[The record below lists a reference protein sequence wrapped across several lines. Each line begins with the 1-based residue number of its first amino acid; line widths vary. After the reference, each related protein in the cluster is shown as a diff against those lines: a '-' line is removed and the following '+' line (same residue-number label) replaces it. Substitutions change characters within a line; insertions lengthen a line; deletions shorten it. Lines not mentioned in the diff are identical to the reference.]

1 MPTTLIRAG
10 RAFTPTSEISDAGI
24 LIRDGVIEAIGPRS
38 GLSLPAGATEI
49 SAADKTAIPG
59 FIDIHIHG
67 AGGRDVMEANGDALA
82 VVARRVAE
90 FGTTSLL
97 ATTVTASPDDTCRAA
112 EGIARFITQQH
123 ASLDSGAEVLG
134 IHFEGPFISNA
145 RRGVHPVEWIQL
157 PSADLLQRFLQAA
170 AGNARLLTI
179 APEVLGAA
187 PCIEAAL
194 HAGLV
199 ISLGH
204 TDANYEQTRFAIAH
218 GARSATHMYNA
229 MRPFTHR
236 DPGVIGAVLTSPEIN
251 AELIADG
258 VHVEEGAIKLLL
270 QAKGAERVI
279 LVSDGLSAT
288 GMPDGKYMLGD
299 FEITVSNGVCRNAAG
314 VLAGSTL
321 TLDRALRN
329 VVSFG
334 VPLVNAVR
342 MLTLNPA
349 TLLGMEFKKGCL
361 RVGAD
366 ADILLLD
373 EGLRVTNV
381 WMRGI
386 ALN

>member
-97 ATTVTASPDDTCRAA
+97 ATTVTAGPDNTCRAA
-112 EGIARFITQQH
+112 AGISLYITQQH
-123 ASLDSGAEVLG
+123 AAKESRAEVLG
-134 IHFEGPFISNA
+134 IHFEGPFISKA
-145 RRGVHPVEWIQL
+145 RPGVHPVEWIQS
-157 PSADLLQRFLQAA
+157 PSADLLNRLLQAA
-170 AGNARLLTI
+170 EGKARLITI

-187 PCIEAAL
+187 PCMDTARK
-194 HAGLV
+194 AGLV
-199 ISLGH
+199 VSVGH

-218 GARSATHMYNA
+218 GARSATHTYNA

-258 VHVEEGAIKLLL
+258 VHVEEGAMKLLL
-270 QAKGAERVI
+270 KAKGSERVI

-288 GMPDGKYMLGD
+288 GMPDGKYMLGG
-299 FEITVSNGVCRNAAG
+299 FEVTVTNGVCRNAAG
-314 VLAGSTL
+314 ILAGSTL

-329 VVSFG
+329 IVNLG
-334 VPLVNAVR
+334 VPLPDAVR

-349 TLLGMEFKKGCL
+349 SLLGIEFKKGAL
-361 RVGAD
+361 RAGAD
-366 ADILLLD
+366 ADVLLLD
-373 EGLRVTNV
+373 QALRVTDV
-381 WMRGI
+381 WARG
-386 ALN
+386 LPVH

>member
-24 LIRDGVIEAIGPRS
+24 LIRDGVIEAIGSRS

-97 ATTVTASPDDTCRAA
+97 ATTVTADPDNTCRAA
-112 EGIARFITQQH
+112 AGISLYITQQH
-123 ASLDSGAEVLG
+123 AAKESRAEVLG
-134 IHFEGPFISNA
+134 IHFEGPFISKA
-145 RRGVHPVEWIQL
+145 RPGVHPVEWIQS
-157 PSADLLQRFLQAA
+157 PSADLLNRLLQAA
-170 AGNARLLTI
+170 EGKARLITI

-187 PCIEAAL
+187 PCMDTARK
-194 HAGLV
+194 AGLV
-199 ISLGH
+199 VSVGH

-218 GARSATHMYNA
+218 GARSATHTYNA

-258 VHVEEGAIKLLL
+258 VHVEEGAMKLLL
-270 QAKGAERVI
+270 KAQGSERVI

-288 GMPDGKYMLGD
+288 GMPDGKYMLGG
-299 FEITVSNGVCRNAAG
+299 FEVTVTNGVCRNAAG
-314 VLAGSTL
+314 ILAGSTL

-329 VVSFG
+329 IVNLG
-334 VPLVNAVR
+334 VPLPDAVR

-349 TLLGMEFKKGCL
+349 SLLGIEFKKGAL
-361 RVGAD
+361 RAGAD
-366 ADILLLD
+366 ADVLLLD
-373 EGLRVTNV
+373 QALRVTDV
-381 WMRGI
+381 WARG
-386 ALN
+386 LPVH